1 MEETYKKKKKKK
13 LLFRYT
19 VLDQDERVSD
29 FFEAEEAISQAKI
42 YISECRKY
50 GLNCNVTIKD
60 NLTWKTF
67 PVDVFEKMN
76 NSRR

>member
-1 MEETYKKKKKKK
+1 MEKTYEKKKKKKIA
-13 LLFRYT
+13 FRYS
-19 VLDQDERVSD
+19 VLDQDECISE

-50 GLNCNVTIKD
+50 GLNCDVTIKD
-60 NLTWKTF
+60 ILTWKSF